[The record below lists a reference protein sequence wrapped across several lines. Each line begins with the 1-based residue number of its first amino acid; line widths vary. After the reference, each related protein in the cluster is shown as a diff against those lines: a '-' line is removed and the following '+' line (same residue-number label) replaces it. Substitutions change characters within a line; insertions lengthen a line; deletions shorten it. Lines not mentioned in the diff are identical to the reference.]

1 MITLS
6 SKSFKLFVIPVESLM
21 MQSRNIQI
29 DLIDANGADGKS
41 LIEINIMIGDFEVLL
56 LGNGEEIHE
65 IKNVRV
71 EEDIDCQHK
80 LSLIVVHFK
89 CICTDEKEECDHY
102 H

>member
-1 MITLS
+1 
-6 SKSFKLFVIPVESLM
+6 
-21 MQSRNIQI
+21 
-29 DLIDANGADGKS
+29 
-41 LIEINIMIGDFEVLL
+41 MIGDFEVLL